1 LGLHARGETE
11 IFMRIA
17 VSGTHSVG
25 KSTLV
30 ADLLAALPGYRHE
43 EEPYRALRGQYP
55 IKFGKESTRYCNG
68 LQTYYSISRA
78 LSYRSSADCVVF
90 DRAPVDYIAYSQY
103 TAHYGETDLDKGFV
117 ASLVEPVRDSL
128 VNLDLIVFVPIS
140 KHHPMHLEAD
150 GIRPIDPTYRV
161 HVDKDFKAI
170 YREGAFGL
178 LDARRKGNPRV
189 LEVQGS
195 REERVAQV
203 LAEMKRLGG

>member
-1 LGLHARGETE
+1 
-11 IFMRIA
+11 MRIA

-43 EEPYRALRGQYP
+43 EEPYRMLRGQYP
-55 IKFGKESTRYCNG
+55 IKFGKESTKYCNG
-68 LQTYYSISRA
+68 VQAYYSISRV
-78 LSYRSSADCVVF
+78 LSYRSAGENVVF

-103 TAHYGETDLDKGFV
+103 TAHFGETDLDEGFV
-117 ASLVEPVRDSL
+117 ASLVEPVRESL
-128 VNLDLIVFVPIS
+128 ANLDLIVFVPIS

-150 GIRPIDPTYRV
+150 GIRPVDPTYRV

-170 YREGAFGL
+170 YREGAFGVFGGE
-178 LDARRKGNPRV
+178 RRGLPRV

-203 LAEMKRLGG
+203 LVELRRVKS